1 MTEKHNIVLI
11 LDEVQAGFARSGKMF
26 AFEHAGIEPDVVVM
40 SKAVGG
46 SLPLAVLGIKRKFD
60 AWQPAGHTGT
70 FRGNQL
76 AMGTGLMVL
85 KTISEQNLAQNAQE
99 RGDFLQSEFKKLA
112 QEFPCI
118 GNVRGRG
125 LMIGVEIVDERKP
138 ADHMGSLPA
147 DAQLAAAIQTACF
160 NNKLLLEK
168 GGRNGTVIR
177 LLCPL
182 IINQD
187 ECVEVVARFKKAIA
201 EALKAVRG

>member
-1 MTEKHNIVLI
+1 M
-11 LDEVQAGFARSGKMF
+11 
-26 AFEHAGIEPDVVVM
+26 
-40 SKAVGG
+40 
-46 SLPLAVLGIKRKFD
+46 
-60 AWQPAGHTGT
+60 
-70 FRGNQL
+70 
-76 AMGTGLMVL
+76 
-85 KTISEQNLAQNAQE
+85 
-99 RGDFLQSEFKKLA
+99 
-112 QEFPCI
+112 
-118 GNVRGRG
+118 RGRG
-125 LMIGVEIVDERKP
+125 LMLGVEIVDERKP